1 MKKPSPAPA
10 GIADLGLVRRARD
23 DDEEL
28 EIQKPLEWSLMR
40 RLFTYARPVKRKVT
54 ALSVMTLIRSAQ
66 LPAFAWITALI
77 INGPIRT
84 GDLHGLALGVA
95 GYALLALSTDG
106 LFHFR
111 QRFALEIGETV
122 VNGLRADVFART
134 QRQPMSFFQRV
145 KLGRIIGRVTS
156 DVESLRVGIQDVLFV
171 SAIQG
176 GQMLFSAVVM
186 AWSDW
191 VLFLVVLG
199 LAPVLWVVNRH
210 FRVRLSHYSRAASD
224 SFSRVTATL
233 AESVNGIRVTQGF
246 VRQQTNAGLF
256 RQLLADH
263 SRYSIALARTSAIL
277 TPLLELNSQF
287 FVATLLMFG
296 GWRVYHGYM
305 DVGALITFFLLAN
318 QFFAPIAVIGNQ
330 YNQALVAMAGAER
343 VFKLIDAKPDW
354 EDAGDA
360 IDLYDPRQSD
370 AGQSQATSA
379 RYEPDSTREPPEE
392 KAHVTRT
399 KYQPDSTKAEPGGK
413 LRSSRY
419 EEDQPRGN
427 AWNLSPG
434 TSHSPPSAGIRI
446 EFKNVSFGYDP
457 ARLILHDVSFVAEPG
472 RTIALVGH
480 TGSGKS
486 SIINLAA
493 KFYLPT
499 AGEVTVDGREIRT
512 VTSRSLHRQMGMVQQ
527 QNFLFSGTVLENI
540 RVAKP
545 GAGEEEVRA
554 AAGRLDCLDILDAL
568 PGGLQTDVGERGA
581 GLSVGQRQLVCFTRA
596 LLADPRL
603 VILDEAT
610 SAIDALTEARLQR
623 ALTALLQGRTS
634 FVVAH
639 RLSTIR
645 HADCVLVLDQGRIIE
660 RGTHAVLLARG
671 GHYAM
676 LYRQF
681 VQVDEQG

>member
-1 MKKPSPAPA
+1 MKKRPPAPVA
-10 GIADLGLVRRARD
+10 EAPDFGLIRRVRD
-23 DDEEL
+23 DDEEI
-28 EIQKPLEWSLMR
+28 EIQKPLEWSLIR
-40 RLFTYARPVKRKVT
+40 RLFTYAAPVRRKVT
-54 ALSVMTLIRSAQ
+54 ALSVMTIIRAAQ

-77 INGPIRT
+77 INGPIRN
-84 GDLHGLALGVA
+84 GDYHGLALGVA

-111 QRFALEIGETV
+111 QRYALEIGETV
-122 VNGLRADVFART
+122 VNGLRAEAFART

-176 GQMLFSAVVM
+176 GQMFCSAVVM
-186 AWSDW
+186 VWSDW

-199 LAPVLWVVNRH
+199 LAPILWVINRH
-210 FRVRLSHYSRAASD
+210 FRVKLSHYSRAASD

-256 RQLLADH
+256 RHLLADH

-287 FVATLLMFG
+287 FVAILLMFG
-296 GWRVYHGYM
+296 GWRVYHGHM

-343 VFKLIDAKPDW
+343 VFRLIDTKPDW
-354 EDAGDA
+354 EDEEKAEPLD
-360 IDLYDPRQSD
+360 DPREVKPRGTYEVVD
-370 AGQSQATSA
+370 NAAG
-379 RYEPDSTREPPEE
+379 RRPNYDVTRHAGHNVSLEPPEFG
-392 KAHVTRT
+392 A
-399 KYQPDSTKAEPGGK
+399 S
-413 LRSSRY
+413 
-419 EEDQPRGN
+419 PRLGM
-427 AWNLSPG
+427 
-434 TSHSPPSAGIRI
+434 RV
-446 EFKNVSFGYDP
+446 EFKHVSFGYDP
-457 ARLILHDVSFVAEPG
+457 TRLVLHDVSFEAAPG
-472 RTIALVGH
+472 QTIALVGH

-499 AGEVTVDGREIRT
+499 GGEVLVDGREIRT
-512 VTSRSLHRQMGMVQQ
+512 ITSRSLHHQMGMVQQ

-540 RVAKP
+540 RVARP
-545 GAGEEEVRA
+545 SATEHEVRA
-554 AAGRLDCLDILDAL
+554 AAARLDCLDILDAL
-568 PGGLQTDVGERGA
+568 PEKLHTNVGERGA
-581 GLSVGQRQLVCFTRA
+581 SLSVGQRQLISFTRA

-623 ALTALLQGRTS
+623 ALIALLRGRTS

-660 RGTHAVLLARG
+660 RGTHVALLAQS
-671 GHYAM
+671 GHYAA

-681 VQVDEQG
+681 VQVDEQA